1 MHNKKY
7 NNKTINFIQGL
18 RPFANTIPRGLKKIL
33 KKGGYNFSN
42 IVDNWTKMMGK
53 DISDSCYPNT
63 IKIGEKMNNGTLVI
77 NVIHGKELDVEYKK
91 NEIINKINSFFGYSC
106 ISEIRLKVIQE
117 KNSSKEKN
125 LEFKCIKKNFEDKLN
140 TVNNESLKKSL
151 NQLVEAFNDKK
162 Y

>member
-1 MHNKKY
+1 
-7 NNKTINFIQGL
+7 
-18 RPFANTIPRGLKKIL
+18 
-33 KKGGYNFSN
+33 
-42 IVDNWTKMMGK
+42 MMGK

-117 KNSSKEKN
+117 KNSLKEKN

>member
-7 NNKTINFIQGL
+7 NNKNNNFIQGL

-125 LEFKCIKKNFEDKLN
+125 LEFKCIKKNFENKLN